1 MPIDFN
7 HTIVPARDSKASA
20 KFVTDV
26 LGLSA
31 PRHWGPFQMVTT
43 ANGANLDYKDSQ
55 ADIPRQHYAFL
66 VGEDEFDAIFK
77 RIRDR
82 KLTIG
87 RIPVNKGRVR
97 STTTTADV
105 DSISRN

>member
-55 ADIPRQHYAFL
+55 ADIPRQHYA
-66 VGEDEFDAIFK
+66 
-77 RIRDR
+77 
-82 KLTIG
+82 
-87 RIPVNKGRVR
+87 R
-97 STTTTADV
+97 SSSARMN
-105 DSISRN
+105 SMRSSSASGIEN